1 MAEVLILSE
10 AEVDR
15 LLDLEEQLLAA
26 LADALQSFSAGR
38 ASVPPRVAAAAEG
51 GILGAMPVHLPG
63 IALASKLVSVFPGN
77 HQRGR
82 RRTRR

>member
-15 LLDLEEQLLAA
+15 LLDLEELLAA

-38 ASVPPRVAAAAEG
+38 ASVPPRVRWPWPRAG
-51 GILGAMPVHLPG
+51 SWGPCRCTCPG
-63 IALASKLVSVFPGN
+63 SP
-77 HQRGR
+77 
-82 RRTRR
+82 